1 MRRFTFLFCM
11 VFILVAVF
19 SFIAPHSL
27 AATDYYCVCC
37 NNSRIRAV
45 ASTTG
50 NVLATVNKGN
60 KLDSNDTS
68 YIYSTNDWTYVTYNS
83 VSGYIRNDL
92 ICPKGSSRRVIVS
105 AGLNIRSTSDPAS
118 SVKFV
123 LPYGEYLRSL
133 SPVTQSYHY
142 ILVHSGT
149 HRGSDGFSMFTSS
162 YVASIP

>member
-1 MRRFTFLFCM
+1 M

-19 SFIAPHSL
+19 SFITPHSL
-27 AATDYYCVCC
+27 AATDYYRVCC

-50 NVLATVNKGN
+50 KVLATVNKGN
-60 KLDSNDTS
+60 DLDSNDTS

-105 AGLNIRSTSDPAS
+105 AGLTFEALAIRHLLLSLFSHMVNTYAHSVRLHNHTIIFLFIVERIEEAMAS
-118 SVKFV
+118 LCLLLLMLQVF
-123 LPYGEYLRSL
+123 PE
-133 SPVTQSYHY
+133 
-142 ILVHSGT
+142 
-149 HRGSDGFSMFTSS
+149 
-162 YVASIP
+162 